1 MQGSKEYFLRV
12 KEAEYFE
19 LPQALRERSVVY
31 YNDYEL
37 YKDNPSFKALNKAY
51 RDAKKRLRIGSL
63 TNATTRIH
71 PCRYAGVYF
80 LYLSLFFP
88 LLVLQNNHLPQS

>member
-12 KEAEYFE
+12 KEEEYFD

-37 YKDNPSFKALNKAY
+37 YKDNPSFKALNKA
-51 RDAKKRLRIGSL
+51 
-63 TNATTRIH
+63 
-71 PCRYAGVYF
+71 
-80 LYLSLFFP
+80 
-88 LLVLQNNHLPQS
+88 LLISGHSHWNPSFISA

>member
-19 LPQALRERSVVY
+19 LPKALRERSVVY

-51 RDAKKRLRIGSL
+51 RDAKKALENWKFDQR
-63 TNATTRIH
+63 H
-71 PCRYAGVYF
+71 K
-80 LYLSLFFP
+80 
-88 LLVLQNNHLPQS
+88 